1 MPPCSAPLL
10 PARGEKVGMR
20 GRGRAFRLAVL
31 RIAERPPHPRF
42 ARPLPA
48 PRGEVNK
55 RKRSRDASAPSHA
68 NKVMP
73 TTTRKKKDRGRRS
86 AERRMPSIVRATI
99 GNIAVADI
107 ATDARQTVR
116 ARLPALRRGLATPVA
131 PKPSNALPEK
141 HAILLALWR
150 QGRKCDNRVEAN
162 QSVRQSSPA
171 CKRLQAIALDNHN
184 QNIDRSR
191 RDTPRPTRPE
201 CRQAQ

>member
-1 MPPCSAPLL
+1 
-10 PARGEKVGMR
+10 
-20 GRGRAFRLAVL
+20 
-31 RIAERPPHPRF
+31 
-42 ARPLPA
+42 
-48 PRGEVNK
+48 
-55 RKRSRDASAPSHA
+55 
-68 NKVMP
+68 MP
-73 TTTRKKKDRGRRS
+73 TTTRKKKDRGGG
-86 AERRMPSIVRATI
+86 APKGACH
-99 GNIAVADI
+99 
-107 ATDARQTVR
+107 
-116 ARLPALRRGLATPVA
+116 PALRRGLATPVA

-201 CRQAQ
+201 